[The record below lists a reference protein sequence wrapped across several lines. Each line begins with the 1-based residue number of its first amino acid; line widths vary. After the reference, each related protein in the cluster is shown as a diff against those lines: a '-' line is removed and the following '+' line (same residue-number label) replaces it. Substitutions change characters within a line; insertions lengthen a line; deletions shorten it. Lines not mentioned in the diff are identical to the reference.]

1 MGEHI
6 GFIGLGNIGKPIAD
20 NIARGGYTLSVYDLA
35 GTKERAPMGSFV
47 ASSVSQVAERAN
59 IVFLCLPSLPSIAT
73 VVAEICKANC
83 QDDAVVVNTST
94 AGPTA
99 ARAAY
104 EQLSQKGIRYA
115 DAPISGSVARA
126 GEAQLAVMFSG
137 EEGLFERLEPVLNT
151 FGNNLF
157 NLGVETG
164 HGQRMKLLNN
174 SLIHTAFVITSEA
187 LAFGEKGGL
196 DMKTMLDVINV
207 SSGQNFAS
215 QHFFPNHVLTETY
228 DSAAQISIS
237 DKDIGLFVEEA
248 RAQGTGH
255 TVAEAAFGVI
265 RMLADQSP
273 DVDQTMIYP
282 FIRDGDKPQH

>member
-20 NIARGGYTLSVYDLA
+20 NIARGGYALSVYDLA

-47 ASSVSQVAERAN
+47 ASSASQVAERAN
-59 IVFLCLPSLPSIAT
+59 IVFLCLPSLFSIST
-73 VVAEICKANC
+73 VVAEISKANC

-94 AGPTA
+94 AGPTS

-104 EQLSQKGIRYA
+104 DQLSQKGIRYA

-126 GEAQLAVMFSG
+126 GEGHLAVMFSG
-137 EEGLFERLEPVLNT
+137 EEGLFERLEPVLKT

-164 HGQRMKLLNN
+164 QGQRMKLLNN

-187 LAFGEKGGL
+187 LAVGEKGGL

>member
-20 NIARGGYTLSVYDLA
+20 NIACGGYTLSVYDLA

-59 IVFLCLPSLPSIAT
+59 IVFLCLPSLSSIST
-73 VVAEICKANC
+73 VVAEISKANC
-83 QDDAVVVNTST
+83 QADAVVVNTST

-104 EQLSQKGIRYA
+104 YQLSQKGSHYA

-126 GEAQLAVMFSG
+126 VEAQLAVMFSG
-137 EEGLFERLEPVLNT
+137 EVGLFERLEPVLNT

-248 RAQGTGH
+248 RAEGTGH
-255 TVAEAAFGVI
+255 TVAKAASGVI

-273 DVDQTMIYP
+273 DVDQTMLYP
-282 FIRDGDKPQH
+282 FIRDGGKPQQ

>member
-1 MGEHI
+1 MREHI
-6 GFIGLGNIGKPIAD
+6 GFIALGNIGKPIAD

-59 IVFLCLPSLPSIAT
+59 IVFLCLPSLSSIST
-73 VVAEICKANC
+73 VVAEISKANC
-83 QDDAVVVNTST
+83 QADAVVVNTST

-104 EQLSQKGIRYA
+104 DQLSQKGIRYA

-255 TVAEAAFGVI
+255 TVAKAASGVI

-273 DVDQTMIYP
+273 DVDQTMLYP
-282 FIRDGDKPQH
+282 FIRDGDKSQH

>member
-59 IVFLCLPSLPSIAT
+59 IVFLCLPSLSSIST

-99 ARAAY
+99 AWAAY

>member
-6 GFIGLGNIGKPIAD
+6 GFIGLGNIGKPIAAT
-20 NIARGGYTLSVYDLA
+20 IARGGSALSVYDLA
-35 GTKERAPMGSFV
+35 GTEERAPMESFV

-59 IVFLCLPSLPSIAT
+59 IIFLCLPSLSSISA
-73 VVAEICKANC
+73 VVTEISQANC
-83 QDDAVVVNTST
+83 QGDAVVVHTST

-99 ARAAY
+99 AQAAY
-104 EQLSQKGIRYA
+104 DRLNEHGIHYA

-126 GEAQLAVMFSG
+126 GEGRLAVMFSG
-137 EEGLFERLEPVLNT
+137 KVGLFERLEPVLKT

-174 SLIHTAFVITSEA
+174 SLIHTAFAITSEA

-228 DSAAQISIS
+228 DSAAHISIS

-255 TVAEAAFGVI
+255 TVAKAASGVI
-265 RMLADQSP
+265 GMLADQSP

-282 FIRDGDKPQH
+282 FIRDGGKPHQ

>member
-20 NIARGGYTLSVYDLA
+20 NIARGGYALSVYDLA

-59 IVFLCLPSLPSIAT
+59 IVFLCLPSLSSIST

-99 ARAAY
+99 ARAACD
-104 EQLSQKGIRYA
+104 QLSQKGIRYA

-255 TVAEAAFGVI
+255 TVAEAASGVI

>member
-59 IVFLCLPSLPSIAT
+59 IVFLCLPSLSSIST
-73 VVAEICKANC
+73 VVAEISKANC

-94 AGPTA
+94 AGPTS

-104 EQLSQKGIRYA
+104 DQLSQKGIRYA

-126 GEAQLAVMFSG
+126 GEGHLAVMFSG
-137 EEGLFERLEPVLNT
+137 EEGLFERLESVLNT

-255 TVAEAAFGVI
+255 TVAKAAFGVI

>member
-1 MGEHI
+1 MEEHI
-6 GFIGLGNIGKPIAD
+6 GFIGLGNIGKPIVD
-20 NIARGGYTLSVYDLA
+20 NIARGGYALSVYDLA

-59 IVFLCLPSLPSIAT
+59 IVFLCLPSLSSISI
-73 VVAEICKANC
+73 VVAEISKANC
-83 QDDAVVVNTST
+83 QADAVVVNTST

-104 EQLSQKGIRYA
+104 DQLSQKGIHYA

-126 GEAQLAVMFSG
+126 GEGHLAVMFSG
-137 EEGLFERLEPVLNT
+137 EEGLFERLEPVLKT

-255 TVAEAAFGVI
+255 TVAKAASGVI

>member
-20 NIARGGYTLSVYDLA
+20 NIARGGYALSVYDLA

-59 IVFLCLPSLPSIAT
+59 IVFLCLPSLSSIST
-73 VVAEICKANC
+73 VVAEISKANC

-94 AGPTA
+94 AGPTS

-104 EQLSQKGIRYA
+104 DQLSQKGIRYA

-237 DKDIGLFVEEA
+237 DKDIGLFVAEA

-255 TVAEAAFGVI
+255 TVAEAAFGVS